1 MIDIT
6 NRAYYDKY
14 QHIFT
19 SIIPCNI
26 YGPNDNFELT
36 ASHVIPGMIHR
47 MHNVIND
54 ASDIPQ
60 EERIFTV
67 YGSGKPLRQFIYSYD
82 LARLTVWTLREYN
95 DVTPIILSGKK
106 TISHICCLTAKA
118 IIIY

>member
-1 MIDIT
+1 
-6 NRAYYDKY
+6 
-14 QHIFT
+14 
-19 SIIPCNI
+19 
-26 YGPNDNFELT
+26 
-36 ASHVIPGMIHR
+36 MIHR